1 MNRFYIAFPI
11 FPPTAISQIMVGLT
25 ITHHI
30 PFTEIFLLIKGHLL
44 TWIAELWWRRL
55 LLLPPIRAAEYG
67 SFKKLESRYHAIIF
81 HALRCLRNDVECLS
95 WSLLRKIPPIIRV
108 CVCKSYRSRFVYLVI
123 YTVQSHSCILWGG
136 AIMAQCIRHRP
147 IITNRFRRTMGCCSS
162 HSIVLILM
170 YVCTYVLL
178 PLYQQM

>member
-44 TWIAELWWRRL
+44 TWIAEKWRRGL

-81 HALRCLRNDVECLS
+81 HALRCLRNDIESFLVLITKNS
-95 WSLLRKIPPIIRV
+95 PDHP

-123 YTVQSHSCILWGG
+123 YTVQSHSCIRWGG
-136 AIMAQCIRHRP
+136 AIMVHCFAVYSTQ
-147 IITNRFRRTMGCCSS
+147 
-162 HSIVLILM
+162 
-170 YVCTYVLL
+170 
-178 PLYQQM
+178 

>member
-44 TWIAELWWRRL
+44 TWIAEWWWRR

-108 CVCKSYRSRFVYLVI
+108 CVCVKVTARGLS
-123 YTVQSHSCILWGG
+123 ILWF
-136 AIMAQCIRHRP
+136 IPFNLIHVFFEEVRLW
-147 IITNRFRRTMGCCSS
+147 
-162 HSIVLILM
+162 HSALGIDR
-170 YVCTYVLL
+170 
-178 PLYQQM
+178 

>member
-44 TWIAELWWRRL
+44 PWIAEERRL
-55 LLLPPIRAAEYG
+55 LPSIRAAENG

-81 HALRCLRNDVECLS
+81 HALRCLRNDVDSFLVLITKNSPDPC
-95 WSLLRKIPPIIRV
+95 V
-108 CVCKSYRSRFVYLVI
+108 CVCVKDRSRFVYLVI

-136 AIMAQCIRHRP
+136 AIMVQCIRHRP
-147 IITNRFRRTMGCCSS
+147 IITNRFRRTGCS
-162 HSIVLILM
+162 
-170 YVCTYVLL
+170 
-178 PLYQQM
+178 

>member
-44 TWIAELWWRRL
+44 TWIAEWWWRR

-81 HALRCLRNDVECLS
+81 HALRCLRNDVESFLVLITKNS
-95 WSLLRKIPPIIRV
+95 PDHP

-147 IITNRFRRTMGCCSS
+147 IITNRFRRTTGCCSS
-162 HSIVLILM
+162 HSIVLIH
-170 YVCTYVLL
+170 TYVS
-178 PLYQQM
+178 

>member
-11 FPPTAISQIMVGLT
+11 FSPTAISQIMVGLT

-44 TWIAELWWRRL
+44 TWIAEKWRRGL

-81 HALRCLRNDVECLS
+81 HALRCLRNDIESFL
-95 WSLLRKIPPIIRV
+95 
-108 CVCKSYRSRFVYLVI
+108 
-123 YTVQSHSCILWGG
+123 
-136 AIMAQCIRHRP
+136 
-147 IITNRFRRTMGCCSS
+147 
-162 HSIVLILM
+162 VLITKNSPDHLCRG
-170 YVCTYVLL
+170 VVRGVAGVATAWPRLL
-178 PLYQQM
+178 QYFRYRFIRPSALKPLSPKALKFSNPQTLKLSTPQNIKPSNP

>member
-44 TWIAELWWRRL
+44 TWIAEKWRRGL

-81 HALRCLRNDVECLS
+81 HTLRCLRNDIESFLVLITKNSPDHPC
-95 WSLLRKIPPIIRV
+95 V
-108 CVCKSYRSRFVYLVI
+108 CVCVKVTARGLS
-123 YTVQSHSCILWGG
+123 ILWF
-136 AIMAQCIRHRP
+136 IP
-147 IITNRFRRTMGCCSS
+147 FN
-162 HSIVLILM
+162 LIHVFFEEVRLW
-170 YVCTYVLL
+170 YSALGIDR
-178 PLYQQM
+178 